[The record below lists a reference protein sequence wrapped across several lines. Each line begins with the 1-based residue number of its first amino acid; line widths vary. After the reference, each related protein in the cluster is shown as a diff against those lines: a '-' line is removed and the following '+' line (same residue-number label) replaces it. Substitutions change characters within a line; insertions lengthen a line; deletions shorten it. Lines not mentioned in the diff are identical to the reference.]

1 MKASTAISQ
10 LGDLTPETI
19 TRIII
24 LEHRGNFVSWQA
36 AISFGLVTYGRNL
49 VPVAAAGYSLSPGTT
64 AIYTQRQRPPC
75 EFWSLPSVQFGP
87 GMGITSKASWIVNTL
102 PSSD

>member
-24 LEHRGNFVSWQA
+24 LEYRGNFVS
-36 AISFGLVTYGRNL
+36 
-49 VPVAAAGYSLSPGTT
+49 
-64 AIYTQRQRPPC
+64 
-75 EFWSLPSVQFGP
+75 
-87 GMGITSKASWIVNTL
+87 
-102 PSSD
+102 